1 MKGLL
6 IQLPTEI
13 AYTEYIIDHKTII
26 RRAKL
31 FSISTLKF
39 KSPLRKVT
47 TVALLT
53 LLLLGVPSAALSQET
68 LTIYFYNP
76 EINTTRNVVLK
87 TAFDQY
93 LKEKG
98 RFQFQPVD
106 NRRTIETLIQNE
118 QDAIFMISN
127 WHFDQLKNI
136 SAPARPVLRGIK
148 NGSDTYRKFLVVRN
162 ANANTESMTIATS
175 GSSLF
180 SKSILADIYPNHT
193 PEQLAKP
200 NFLLV
205 PKDIDAL
212 MAVGFGLA
220 DAALASELSLETL
233 STLYKTQ
240 HQQLHI
246 LGNSRPLKR
255 LLVIHHATDSAIKT
269 EAVAALNDMSQSSKG
284 LQALHILGLNGWQMV
299 DEQRDINGGPT
310 P

>member
-13 AYTEYIIDHKTII
+13 AYNHYIIDHKTII

-31 FSISTLKF
+31 FSTRTLKLN
-39 KSPLRKVT
+39 SPLRKVIRI
-47 TVALLT
+47 ALLT
-53 LLLLGVPSAALSQET
+53 LLILGVPSAALSQQS

-87 TAFDQY
+87 TVFDQY

-98 RFQFQPVD
+98 KFQFQPVD
-106 NRRTIETLIQNE
+106 SRDTIEGLIQN
-118 QDAIFMISN
+118 DKNAIFIISN
-127 WHFDQLKNI
+127 WHFDQLKEQ
-136 SAPARPVLRGIK
+136 SAPTNPVLRGVK
-148 NGSDTYRKFLVVRN
+148 NGSDTYRKFLVVK
-162 ANANTESMTIATS
+162 NTNTPPETMTIATS
-175 GSSLF
+175 GSVPF
-180 SKSILADIYPNHT
+180 SQSILADIYPNHT
-193 PEQLAKP
+193 PKQLDKP
-200 NFLLV
+200 KFLLV

-233 STLYKTQ
+233 STLYKAQ

-255 LLVIHHATDSAIKT
+255 LLVIHHKAESSVKADAI
-269 EAVAALNDMSQSSKG
+269 AALNDMSKSNKG
-284 LQALHILGLNGWQMV
+284 LQALHILGLNGWQSL
-299 DEQRDINGGPT
+299 DEKRDIKGRPT
-310 P
+310 Q

>member
-1 MKGLL
+1 M
-6 IQLPTEI
+6 
-13 AYTEYIIDHKTII
+13 
-26 RRAKL
+26 

-47 TVALLT
+47 TIALLT
-53 LLLLGVPSAALSQET
+53 LLLLGAPSAALSQDA

-87 TAFDQY
+87 TVFDQY

-98 RFQFQPVD
+98 KFQFQPVD
-106 NRRTIETLIQNE
+106 NRHAIETLIQN
-118 QDAIFMISN
+118 DKHAIFMISD
-127 WHFDQLKNI
+127 WHFNQLPDTLF
-136 SAPARPVLRGIK
+136 PAQPVLRGVK
-148 NGSDTYRKFLVVRN
+148 NGSDTYQKFLVVRSTV
-162 ANANTESMTIATS
+162 ANLDSMTIATS
-175 GSSLF
+175 GTPLF
-180 SKSILADIYPNHT
+180 SRSILADIYPDHT
-193 PEQLAKP
+193 PEQLNKP

-240 HQQLHI
+240 HQQLQT

-255 LLVIHHATDSAIKT
+255 LLVIHHETDSPIKV
-269 EAVAALNDMSQSSKG
+269 EAVDALNDMSQSSKG
-284 LQALHILGLNGWQMV
+284 LQALHILGLSGWQPLN
-299 DEQRDINGGPT
+299 EKQDINGGPT
-310 P
+310 Q